1 MTTFVIDTNVVVAA
15 CWSEHGAGREVVKH
29 CLRGHYRPIIGA
41 ALFAEYEDVFGR
53 DAVFARSPLSR
64 SERMEVFRGFL
75 AVCRWTEVYYA
86 WRPNLPDEA
95 DNHLME
101 LAVAGRAQAIITR
114 NVRDLARGELR
125 FPAIQI
131 LQPEQCIKVFP

>member
-1 MTTFVIDTNVVVAA
+1 MNHEEI
-15 CWSEHGAGREVVKH
+15 GLLPAGQREVPARSVAKR
-29 CLRGHYRPIIGA
+29 CLCGRYRPIVGA
-41 ALFAEYEDVFGR
+41 ALFAEYEDVFRR
-53 DAVFARSPLSR
+53 DAVFARSLLSR

-75 AVCRWTEVYYA
+75 AVCRWTDVYYA

>member
-1 MTTFVIDTNVVVAA
+1 ML
-15 CWSEHGAGREVVKH
+15 GA
-29 CLRGHYRPIIGA
+29 I
-41 ALFAEYEDVFGR
+41 
-53 DAVFARSPLSR
+53 
-64 SERMEVFRGFL
+64 
-75 AVCRWTEVYYA
+75 
-86 WRPNLPDEA
+86 PNLPDEA
-95 DNHLME
+95 DNHLIE